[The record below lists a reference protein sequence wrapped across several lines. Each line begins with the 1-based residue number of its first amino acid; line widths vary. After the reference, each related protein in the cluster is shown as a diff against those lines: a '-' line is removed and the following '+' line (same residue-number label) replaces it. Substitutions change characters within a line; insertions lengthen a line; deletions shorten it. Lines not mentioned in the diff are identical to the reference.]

1 MAQNPIPPKPEQA
14 SFSQAVI
21 DAEQLLRYA
30 SSKGLAPP
38 KEIVDKIVD
47 SKQLLGKDDKDTA
60 TFSLQKEFWLALSAL
75 SSLTKPATVE
85 SIRYASTPERSK
97 IGLMVEKYIGFFGTW
112 RTIADIA
119 VGRAAAWALLG
130 LLFVAVFQVYFE
142 VGNTTVESYL
152 TAKKQFATNANT
164 IKADTQEVEHLKAT
178 PKTAPQQTEINK
190 RITDN
195 TVSNELLLAQN
206 ERNLSQIRNMLFWIK
221 WPDKA
226 AGKDDAAP
234 SEYDVAQRIISI
246 MQGLIIVLRDFVLP
260 MGWGFLGAALYVSR
274 TLAEDIKTVAYA
286 PERAIIYRSRY
297 YMGMVAGFIVAKFF
311 IPLAGTAGTSTI
323 TATAGGSTITP
334 LALALLVGYSV
345 EVLFTLFDKLIAAF
359 STK

>member
-1 MAQNPIPPKPEQA
+1 MAQNSIPPNTKQA
-14 SFSQAVI
+14 SFSQAVA

-47 SKQLLGKDDKDTA
+47 SKQLLDKDDKDA
-60 TFSLQKEFWLALSAL
+60 TTFNLQKEFWLALSAL

-85 SIRYASTPERSK
+85 SVRFASTPERSK
-97 IGLMVEKYIGFFGTW
+97 ISLLFSRVTGIAGTW

-152 TAKKQFATNANT
+152 AAKKQYATNANT
-164 IKADTQEVEHLKAT
+164 ITADKLELEHLKAN
-178 PKTAPQQTEINK
+178 PKTAQQQNDINK
-190 RITDN
+190 RISDN
-195 TVSNELLLAQN
+195 TISNDLLLAQN
-206 ERNLSQIRNMLFWIK
+206 ERNLSLIKNMLFWIN
-221 WPDKA
+221 WFGKA
-226 AGKDDAAP
+226 AGKDDPAP
-234 SEYDVAQRIISI
+234 SEYEIAQRIISI

-323 TATAGGSTITP
+323 TTTTGSSTITP